1 MYDLLPQNVLTK
13 IYEYDFTYRHIFNL
27 CLLELELNFHHKKC
41 LSEVILKFTREKMI
55 YHYFINQHINNIFV

>member
-13 IYEYDFTYRHIFNL
+13 IYEYDFTYRRVFNL

-41 LSEVILKFTREKMI
+41 LKDVIMRYTREKII
-55 YHYFINQHINNIFV
+55 YSYFINNHLNELFS